1 MQYHPDKNQNG
12 TAEQLEEAT
21 KKFKEI
27 QAAYEVLSDENEKA
41 WYDSHRESILRGAYG
56 PNGAGGGDSDE
67 GNVADDSTYIPNLW
81 PFFSASAYSG
91 FDDKSDEKER
101 KSFYAVYCDLFQA
114 IWKSEV
120 NGPADESAD
129 KLPKSFTPPS
139 FGTSTSTKEE
149 VDAFYR
155 FWESFRT
162 RLSFSWREVYRAQD
176 GEDRY
181 ARRYLSKQNKSYR
194 DAGRKEYG
202 STVRNLVQFI
212 KKRDKRVLFFAE
224 ERAATL
230 AAREAEKQLEA
241 KRKQEEYA
249 QKRSEAKSEQMRV
262 LQEEA
267 EIAEKMGA
275 FRLADESED
284 ESSGFGGGRKKGSR
298 RKKGKGRASASKNDD
313 SDDNDGDEMNQ
324 AKERF
329 DESAKANGKEK
340 EEEVNLATSA
350 KVEENEK
357 QRVEI
362 ELDNFDEMEEEEED
376 NDDSD
381 AWRCII
387 CRKDFKSKQ
396 QLANHE
402 NSKKHKDKVKTDRKN
417 LMKEEMNAN

>member
-56 PNGAGGGDSDE
+56 PNGAGAGDSDE

-81 PFFSASAYSG
+81 TFFSASAYSG
-91 FDDKSDEKER
+91 FDDKNDGKER
-101 KSFYAVYCDLFQA
+101 KSFYAVYGDLFEA

-120 NGPADESAD
+120 NGPADETAE
-129 KLPKSFTPPS
+129 KLPKGFTPPP

-155 FWESFRT
+155 YWELFRT

-176 GEDRY
+176 GGDRY

-224 ERAATL
+224 ERATAL
-230 AAREAEKQLEA
+230 AAREAERQQEA
-241 KRKQEEYA
+241 KKKQEEYA

-267 EIAEKMGA
+267 EMAEKMGA

-284 ESSGFGGGRKKGSR
+284 EGGRKKGSR
-298 RKKGKGRASASKNDD
+298 RKKGKGKASASRYDD
-313 SDDNDGDEMNQ
+313 SDDNDADEKSQ
-324 AKERF
+324 AKERN
-329 DESAKANGKEK
+329 DESVKSKQK
-340 EEEVNLATSA
+340 EEEEAEADQAASTTA
-350 KVEENEK
+350 EELEK
-357 QRVEI
+357 QRDDI
-362 ELDNFDEMEEEEED
+362 EDTNADELEEEEED
-376 NDDSD
+376 EEEDND
-381 AWRCII
+381 AWRCVI

-402 NSKKHKDKVKTDRKN
+402 KSKKHKDKLKETKKN
-417 LMKEEMNAN
+417 LMKEEMDAN